1 MSFVNVAPQ
10 LVSTAAAD
18 AARIGSAINTAN
30 TAAAATT
37 QVLAAAQDEVST
49 AIAALFGSHGQHY
62 QAISAQV
69 AAYQQRFVLALSQ
82 AGSTYAVA
90 EAASATPLQNVLDAI
105 NAPVQSLTGRPLI
118 GDGANGIDGTGQ
130 AGGNGGWLWGN
141 GGNGYSATASGVGGG
156 AGGSAGLIGNGGAGG
171 AGGPNAPGGAG
182 GNGGWLLGNGG
193 IGGPGGASS
202 IPGMSGGAGGTGGA
216 AGLLGWGANGGA
228 GGLGDGVG
236 VDRGTGGAGGRGGLL
251 YGGYGVSGPG
261 GDGRT
266 VPLEIIHVTEPTVH
280 ANVNG
285 GPTSTILVDTGSA
298 GLVVSPEDV
307 GGILGVLHMGL
318 PTGLSISGY
327 SGGLYYIF
335 ATYTTTVDF
344 GNGIVTA
351 PTAVNVV
358 LLSIPTSPFAI
369 STYFSALLADPT
381 TTPFEAYFGAVGV
394 DGVLGVG
401 PNAVGPGPSIPT
413 MALPGDL
420 NQGVL
425 IDAPAGELVF
435 GPNPLPAPNVEVVGS
450 PITTLY
456 VKIDGGTPI
465 PVPSIID
472 SGGVTGTIP
481 SYVIGSG
488 TLPANTN
495 IEVYTSP
502 GGDRLYAFNTND
514 YRPTVISSG
523 LMNTGFLPFRFQP
536 VYIDYSP
543 SGIGTTVFDHPA

>member
-1 MSFVNVAPQ
+1 MEYLIAAQDVLVA
-10 LVSTAAAD
+10 AAAD
-18 AARIGSAINTAN
+18 LEGIGSA
-30 TAAAATT
+30 
-37 QVLAAAQDEVST
+37 LAAANRAAEAPTTGLLAAGADEVSA
-49 AIAALFGSHGQHY
+49 AIASLFSGNAQAY
-62 QAISAQV
+62 QALSAQ
-69 AAYQQRFVLALSQ
+69 AAAFHQQFVRALSSA
-82 AGSTYAVA
+82 AGSYAAA
-90 EAASATPLQNVLDAI
+90 EAANASPMQAVLDVV
-105 NAPVQSLTGRPLI
+105 NGPTQLLLGRPLI
-118 GDGANGIDGTGQ
+118 GDGANGGPGQ
-130 AGGNGGWLWGN
+130 NGGDGGLLYGN
-141 GGNGYSATASGVGGG
+141 GGNGGSSSTPGQPGGRGG
-156 AGGSAGLIGNGGAGG
+156 AAGLIGNGGAGG
-171 AGGPNAPGGAG
+171 AGGPGANGGAG
-182 GNGGWLLGNGG
+182 GNGGWLYGNGG